1 MIFRSFDQL
10 SDHSDVFSLGSSL
23 SDRDLVSFAA
33 RKVCGDPETAQLQA
47 RRFCPSA
54 GWGSS
59 VLAEINCQRRLAS
72 VGWRSRQDWGAAG
85 GLQLR
90 LFLAVHR

>member
-54 GWGSS
+54 GWG
-59 VLAEINCQRRLAS
+59 L
-72 VGWRSRQDWGAAG
+72 RS
-85 GLQLR
+85 LQKLTVKGVLR
-90 LFLAVHR
+90 LLGGDPGKTGVRLVGSSCGYF